1 MRSILT
7 ITVFAIALT
16 TAFATKTSLAGN
28 IYSLKTI
35 EANPIPKAEHFQLWK
50 DAGLQLCARE
60 EWSVRLGLSESEC
73 REVVSKRANRCAQQL
88 SSESPDVIKT
98 TAASQQIARGFL
110 KCAMPYPQCNGRE
123 VKTEAE
129 ALQHCR

>member
-1 MRSILT
+1 MTS
-7 ITVFAIALT
+7 FGCKC
-16 TAFATKTSLAGN
+16 AFAQGS
-28 IYSLKTI
+28 YSLKTI

-73 REVVSKRANRCAQQL
+73 REVVSERADRCAQQL
-88 SSESPDVIKT
+88 ASESPDVIKT

-110 KCAMPYPQCNGRE
+110 KCTMPYPQCNGRE

-129 ALQHCR
+129 ALQQCR